1 MTVATNITTV
11 VGSGSASWCRAPRC
25 RLLINGAEK
34 AETPLQQFSLTRTRY
49 SRADT
54 LSFSCVVDRA
64 SLLQAREGSGAGWF
78 DQPNPSGA
86 AVGPEID
93 VTLQMQDAALLG
105 AQWTTMFQGLV
116 DAVTYQPAQAALN
129 VECRDYLSKLI
140 DMRVLGSWMNMT
152 GPEIVE
158 AMATKAGLSAD
169 VSITG
174 GMQGQFRQ
182 TEHKRHSGVSNNRFR
197 TAFDLAR
204 YIANSSQADLYVDGK
219 TLICRPMLSPSSD
232 GAVVHALQYVDV
244 GVNTPIRSSVS
255 DLSLRRDY
263 QIAKGVM
270 VHVLSWDSRQRTKME
285 WYFGP
290 DGGSARKASDA
301 GNLHSF
307 QFPGLRM
314 DEVQAKAEQLYHEI
328 VAHERII
335 SYEAPA
341 MINLAPRHFM
351 RLTGTNSTWDGTHAV
366 DSVVTTYS
374 GAGFRQSATLRNRDV
389 TQDEAQEY
397 D

>member
-1 MTVATNITTV
+1 
-11 VGSGSASWCRAPRC
+11 
-25 RLLINGAEK
+25 
-34 AETPLQQFSLTRTRY
+34 
-49 SRADT
+49 
-54 LSFSCVVDRA
+54 
-64 SLLQAREGSGAGWF
+64 
-78 DQPNPSGA
+78 
-86 AVGPEID
+86 
-93 VTLQMQDAALLG
+93 
-105 AQWTTMFQGLV
+105 MFQGIV
-116 DAVTYQPAQAALN
+116 DAVTYQPTQAALN

-152 GPEIVE
+152 GPEIVK
-158 AMATKAGLSAD
+158 AMAAKAGLAAD

-219 TLICRPMLSPSSD
+219 TLICKPMLSPSLS
-232 GAVVHALQYVDV
+232 GAVVHALQYVDT
-244 GVNTPIRSSVS
+244 GSNIPIRSSVS

-270 VHVLSWDSRQRTKME
+270 VHVLSWDSRQRTKVE

-290 DGGSARKASDA
+290 DGGSARKAADV

-328 VAHERII
+328 VAHERVI
-335 SYEAPA
+335 SYEAPG
-341 MINLAPRHFM
+341 MINLEPRHFM
-351 RLTGTNSTWDGTHAV
+351 RLAGTNSTWDGTHAV
-366 DSVVTTYS
+366 DSVVSAYS
-374 GAGFRQSATLRNRDV
+374 GAGFRQSVTLRNRDV